1 MAARTKHPSARAPL
15 AAPRGAATDMRARPL
30 ARTLTVA
37 AVLFDLDGTLADSA
51 GDLAAAVNRMR
62 AERGLGA
69 VPVAALR
76 PHASAGAR
84 GLLGA
89 GMGITPDDADYPALR
104 DQFLEYYAAGL
115 DRNTQLFDGIGALLD
130 ALDERSLPWG
140 IVTNKA
146 ARFTQPVVAA
156 LRLDRR
162 AGAIVSGDTTAH
174 PKPHPAPLLHA
185 AMLLGVDAAR
195 CAYVGDDLRDVV
207 AGNAAGM
214 ATIVAEYGYL
224 GERGC
229 SDDWPATGWID
240 TPIELLDWLPGSP
253 RR

>member
-1 MAARTKHPSARAPL
+1 MAADRVSRPAPWRL
-15 AAPRGAATDMRARPL
+15 AVT
-30 ARTLTVA
+30 

-62 AERGLGA
+62 AERGLP
-69 VPVAALR
+69 PVGVDALR

-89 GMGITPDDADYPALR
+89 GMGVSPDDADYPALR
-104 DQFLEYYAAGL
+104 DTFLAYYAAAL
-115 DRNTQLFDGIGALLD
+115 DRTTHLFDGVAELLD
-130 ALDERSLPWG
+130 ALDERALAFG

-146 ARFTQPVVAA
+146 TRFTQPVAAA
-156 LRLDRR
+156 LGLDHR

-185 AMLLGVDAAR
+185 AALLRVAPEQ
-195 CAYVGDDLRDVV
+195 CVYVGDDLRDVT

-214 ATIVAEYGYL
+214 ATIVADYGYL
-224 GERGC
+224 GEEGC
-229 SDDWPATGWID
+229 ADGWPATGWID
-240 TPIELLDWLPGSP
+240 TPLALLDWLPASP
-253 RR
+253 NDAAR

>member
-1 MAARTKHPSARAPL
+1 MRPDAEPHP
-15 AAPRGAATDMRARPL
+15 RARPL
-30 ARTLTVA
+30 PVS

-51 GDLAAAVNRMR
+51 ADLAAAVNRMR
-62 AERGLGA
+62 GERGLA
-69 VPVAALR
+69 PVAVSALR

-89 GMGITPDDADYPALR
+89 GMGVAPGDAEYPELR
-104 DQFLEYYAAGL
+104 DQFLAYYASGLADTTALFAG
-115 DRNTQLFDGIGALLD
+115 TAALLD
-130 ALDERSLPWG
+130 ALDARGLPWG

-146 ARFTQPVVAA
+146 QRFTTQVVDA
-156 LRLDRR
+156 LGLRER
-162 AGAIVSGDTTAH
+162 ARAIVSGDTTAH

-185 AMLLGVDAAR
+185 ASLLGVDAAH
-195 CAYVGDDLRDVV
+195 CVYVGDDLRDVI

-224 GERGC
+224 GEAGC
-229 SDDWPATGWID
+229 ADDWPATGWIGE
-240 TPIELLDWLPGSP
+240 PLELLDWLPGSI

>member
-1 MAARTKHPSARAPL
+1 MPAERRARPSARAL
-15 AAPRGAATDMRARPL
+15 S
-30 ARTLTVA
+30 VS

-51 GDLAAAVNRMR
+51 GDLAAALNRMR
-62 AERGLGA
+62 AERGLA
-69 VPVAALR
+69 PVSVESLR

-89 GMGITPDDADYPALR
+89 GMGVQPSDADYPLLR
-104 DQFLEYYAAGL
+104 DTFLDYYAAAL
-115 DRNTQLFDGIGALLD
+115 DRTTRLFEGVAELID
-130 ALDERSLPWG
+130 ALDARGLAFG

-146 ARFTQPVVAA
+146 TRFTHRVVAA
-156 LRLDRR
+156 LGLDRR

-185 AMLLGVDAAR
+185 AALLRVAPEA
-195 CAYVGDDLRDVV
+195 CVYVGDDLRDVT

-224 GERGC
+224 GEQGC
-229 SDDWPATGWID
+229 ADDWPATGWIGE
-240 TPIELLDWLPGSP
+240 PLALLDWLPAP
-253 RR
+253 HTR

>member
-1 MAARTKHPSARAPL
+1 MAGDAKT
-15 AAPRGAATDMRARPL
+15 RPASRRL
-30 ARTLTVA
+30 PVA

-62 AERGLGA
+62 VERGLP
-69 VPVAALR
+69 PVDVDTVR

-89 GMGITPDDADYPALR
+89 GMGVAPTDAEYPALR
-104 DQFLEYYAAGL
+104 DTFLAYYAAAL
-115 DRNTQLFDGIGALLD
+115 DRTTRLFDGIPELLD
-130 ALDERSLPWG
+130 ALDARGLAFG

-146 ARFTQPVVAA
+146 TRFTQRVVAA
-156 LRLDRR
+156 LGLDSR

-185 AMLLGVDAAR
+185 AALLRVAPEA
-195 CAYVGDDLRDVV
+195 CVYVGDDLRDVT

-224 GERGC
+224 GEEGC
-229 SDDWPATGWID
+229 ADDWPATGWIAR
-240 TPIELLDWLPGSP
+240 PLALLDWLPTP
-253 RR
+253 RSR